1 MKASRGSAGSEERF
15 YVPKDELVME
25 FAMKLRLADGRSPR
39 TCEAYARDAEQFAK
53 FLGQTDASSGFA
65 RLPQATTGQIRAFV
79 MDLSGP
85 RGYKAVAVRRKIV
98 ALRAFYAYL
107 RSEGVR
113 PDNPVLDV
121 KAPKAG
127 KRLPVVLRE
136 QEVSKILDTQ
146 IAGRTDFQRLRDR
159 AILELLYAS
168 GLRRAEIASLNA
180 HDVDLERRTLRVIG
194 KGDKERIVFFNKTA
208 ADAMRAYLGLR
219 PRTTDEAFFVGRHGK
234 RLGPRQVWAI
244 FKIFAQLSGVATHAT
259 PHVMRHSFAT
269 HLLEHG
275 ADLTTI
281 KELLGHES
289 LATTGIYTNV
299 SMEHMRRTYDRT
311 HPRDDE

>member
-1 MKASRGSAGSEERF
+1 
-15 YVPKDELVME
+15 
-25 FAMKLRLADGRSPR
+25 
-39 TCEAYARDAEQFAK
+39 
-53 FLGQTDASSGFA
+53 
-65 RLPQATTGQIRAFV
+65 

-85 RGYKAVAVRRKIV
+85 RGYKAVAVRRKVV
-98 ALRAFYAYL
+98 ALRAFYSYL

-136 QEVSKILDTQ
+136 QEVAKILRTQ

-180 HDVDLERRTLRVIG
+180 HDVDLERRMLRVIG
-194 KGDKERIVFFNKTA
+194 KGNKERIVFFNQTA

-219 PRTTDEAFFVGRHGK
+219 PRTSDEAFFVGRYGK

-244 FKIFAQLSGVATHAT
+244 LRGSHHDQRAARA
-259 PHVMRHSFAT
+259 
-269 HLLEHG
+269 
-275 ADLTTI
+275 
-281 KELLGHES
+281 
-289 LATTGIYTNV
+289 
-299 SMEHMRRTYDRT
+299 
-311 HPRDDE
+311 